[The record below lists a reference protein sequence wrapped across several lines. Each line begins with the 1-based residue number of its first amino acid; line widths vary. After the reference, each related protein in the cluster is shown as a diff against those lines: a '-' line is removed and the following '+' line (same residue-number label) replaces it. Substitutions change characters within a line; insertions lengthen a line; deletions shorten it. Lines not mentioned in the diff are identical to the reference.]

1 MALSQSL
8 VVSVLLHAAVVG
20 AFGIATRVR
29 PPTAELPPALSSSE
43 PQSAAFGG
51 DTFEVE
57 ALVDAPARA
66 QSAPSK
72 PAAAE
77 PDPAPAPPP
86 PTSDAVAEKPKPKPR
101 PRRAKLKRTE
111 SSAASEASTASPS
124 AEEPDAPGSGA
135 TYGAADL
142 PPGVRHLGPA
152 FTRAISAASNRD
164 PFWTT
169 LALGKVGTARITIGV
184 NEDGKIERLKRDD
197 EPPLAAPLERLVERT
212 LVLLRS
218 GRFALSR
225 RAPGA
230 GREVLE
236 IEVLLSQVE
245 PLDDVLDDAA
255 HTTKMG
261 FSPPEPGKPGRA
273 FFVHVSGFR
282 FDARVAIV
290 AQTAR

>member
-29 PPTAELPPALSSSE
+29 PPAAELPPALSSSE

-66 QSAPSK
+66 QATPSQ

-77 PDPAPAPPP
+77 PDPAPAAPP
-86 PTSDAVAEKPKPKPR
+86 PTAAIAEQPKPKPR
-101 PRRAKLKRTE
+101 SRRAKPKRTE
-111 SSAASEASTASPS
+111 PSAASAASTASPS

-152 FTRAISAASNRD
+152 FTRAISAATNRD

-169 LALGKVGTARITIGV
+169 LPLGNVGTARVAIAVG
-184 NEDGKIERLKRDD
+184 EDGKIERVKRDD
-197 EPPLAAPLERLVERT
+197 DPPLAAPLERLVERT
-212 LVLLRS
+212 LALLRS

-230 GREVLE
+230 GRELLE
-236 IEVLLSQVE
+236 IEVLLSQVD
-245 PLDDVLDDAA
+245 PPDDALEEAA
-255 HTTKMG
+255 HTAKMG

-273 FFVHVSGFR
+273 FFVHVSGLR

-290 AQTAR
+290 SQTAR